1 MVKNNFKYTITA
13 SFLGYITQAIMLN
26 FPPLLFVFFGTEF
39 GISPIQITVLISSNF
54 ILELLVDVIASRYA
68 ENWGYRKLVICADAF
83 GILGLVTMAL
93 VPAIFSGNSVFY
105 GLMVSMMLCGIGGGL
120 MEVLISPIVEACPTK
135 NKAGFMSLLHS
146 FYCWG
151 QFAVVLL
158 STLFFRLAGIDKWP
172 IIACLWTI
180 VPLIGLILFTFAPIN
195 HLVEDGKGARLGGL
209 LKNGTFWIFLV
220 MMLCAGAS
228 ELTMSQWAS
237 YFAESAL
244 GVEKWV
250 GDLLGPCMFALTMAL
265 TRVFYAKVSERLKLD
280 TAILISAII
289 CVATYVLAI
298 ISNNPILSLIGC
310 ATCGVGCGVLWPAT
324 YSLASQR
331 IPNGGVLM
339 FGVLALLGDGG
350 CLVGPTIAGS
360 ISSLFNDDIR
370 VGFLVALVFPIFM
383 AISSLTL
390 VLKRKKG
397 SSNQK

>member
-13 SFLGYITQAIMLN
+13 SFLGYTTQAIMLN
-26 FPPLLFVFFGTEF
+26 FPPLLFVFFGEEF
-39 GISPIQITVLISSNF
+39 GITPIQITVLISSNF
-54 ILELLVDVIASRYA
+54 VLELLVDIIASKYA
-68 ENWGYRKLVICADAF
+68 EKIGYRKLVICADVFA
-83 GILGLVTMAL
+83 ILGLVVMAL
-93 VPAIFSGNSVFY
+93 ATVVLPKSFVFY
-105 GLMVSMMLCGIGGGL
+105 GLMVAMMLCGVGGGL

-158 STLFFRLAGIDKWP
+158 STLFFKLVGIERWY
-172 IIACLWTI
+172 IIACVWTI
-180 VPLIGLILFTFAPIN
+180 IPLIGLILFTFAPIN
-195 HLVEDGKGARLGGL
+195 HLVEEGKGAKLGTL
-209 LKNGTFWIFLV
+209 LKSGTFWLFLI

-265 TRVFYAKVSERLKLD
+265 TRVFYAKVSEKLKLD
-280 TAILISAII
+280 TAILISSVI

-298 ISNNPILSLIGC
+298 ISSNPILSLIGC
-310 ATCGVGCGVLWPAT
+310 ATCGFGCGVLWPAT

-350 CLVGPTIAGS
+350 CLVGPSLAGS
-360 ISSLFNDDIR
+360 VSSLFNDDIR
-370 VGFLVALVFPIFM
+370 VGFLVALIFPVLM
-383 AISSLTL
+383 AVSSLVL
-390 VLKRKKG
+390 VLKRRKN
-397 SSNQK
+397 SDQ

>member
-26 FPPLLFVFFGTEF
+26 FPPLLFVFFGEEF
-39 GISPIQITVLISSNF
+39 GITPIQITVLISSNF
-54 ILELLVDVIASRYA
+54 VLELLVDIIASKYA
-68 ENWGYRKLVICADAF
+68 EKIGYRKLVICADAF
-83 GILGLVTMAL
+83 AILGLVVMAL
-93 VPAIFSGNSVFY
+93 ATVVLPKSFVFY
-105 GLMVSMMLCGIGGGL
+105 GLMVAMMLCGVGGGL

-158 STLFFRLAGIDKWP
+158 STLFFKLVGIERWY
-172 IIACLWTI
+172 IIACVWTI
-180 VPLIGLILFTFAPIN
+180 IPLIGLILFTFAPIN
-195 HLVEDGKGARLGGL
+195 HLVEEGKGAKLGAL
-209 LKNGTFWIFLV
+209 LKSGTFWLFLI

-228 ELTMSQWAS
+228 ELTISQWAS

-265 TRVFYAKVSERLKLD
+265 TRVFYAKVSEKLKLD
-280 TAILISAII
+280 TAILISSVI

-298 ISNNPILSLIGC
+298 ISSNPILSLIGC
-310 ATCGVGCGVLWPAT
+310 ATCGFGCGVLWPAT

-350 CLVGPTIAGS
+350 CLVGPSLAGS
-360 ISSLFNDDIR
+360 VSSLFNDDIR
-370 VGFLVALVFPIFM
+370 VGFLIALIFPVLM
-383 AISSLTL
+383 AISSLVL
-390 VLKRKKG
+390 VIKRRKN
-397 SSNQK
+397 SSQR

>member
-13 SFLGYITQAIMLN
+13 SFLGYTTQAIMLN
-26 FPPLLFVFFGTEF
+26 FPPLLFVFFGEEF
-39 GISPIQITVLISSNF
+39 GITPIQITVLISSNF
-54 ILELLVDVIASRYA
+54 VLELLVDIIASKYA
-68 ENWGYRKLVICADAF
+68 EKIGYRKLVICADVFA
-83 GILGLVTMAL
+83 ILGLVVMAL
-93 VPAIFSGNSVFY
+93 ATVVLPKSFVFY
-105 GLMVSMMLCGIGGGL
+105 GLMVAMMLCGVGGGL

-158 STLFFRLAGIDKWP
+158 STLFFKLVGIERWY
-172 IIACLWTI
+172 IIACVWTI
-180 VPLIGLILFTFAPIN
+180 IPLIGLILFTFAPIN
-195 HLVEDGKGARLGGL
+195 HLVEEGKGAKLGTL
-209 LKNGTFWIFLV
+209 LKSATFWLFLI

-265 TRVFYAKVSERLKLD
+265 TRVFYAKVSEKLKLD
-280 TAILISAII
+280 TAILISSVI

-298 ISNNPILSLIGC
+298 ISSNPILSLIGC
-310 ATCGVGCGVLWPAT
+310 ATCGFGCGVLWPAT

-350 CLVGPTIAGS
+350 CLVGPSLAGS
-360 ISSLFNDDIR
+360 VSSLFNDDIR
-370 VGFLVALVFPIFM
+370 VGFLVALIFPVLM
-383 AISSLTL
+383 AVSSLVL
-390 VLKRKKG
+390 VLKRRKN
-397 SSNQK
+397 SDQ

>member
-26 FPPLLFVFFGTEF
+26 FPPLLFVFFGEEF
-39 GISPIQITVLISSNF
+39 GITPIQITVLISSNF
-54 ILELLVDVIASRYA
+54 VLELLVDIIASKYA
-68 ENWGYRKLVICADAF
+68 EKIGYRKLVICADAF
-83 GILGLVTMAL
+83 AILGLVVMAL
-93 VPAIFSGNSVFY
+93 ATVVLPKSFVFY
-105 GLMVSMMLCGIGGGL
+105 GLMVAMMLCGVGGGL

-158 STLFFRLAGIDKWP
+158 STLFFKLVGIERWY
-172 IIACLWTI
+172 IIACVWTI
-180 VPLIGLILFTFAPIN
+180 IPLIGLILFTFAPIN
-195 HLVEDGKGARLGGL
+195 HLVEEGKGAKLGTL
-209 LKNGTFWIFLV
+209 LKSGTFWLFLI

-265 TRVFYAKVSERLKLD
+265 TRVFYAKVSEKLKLD
-280 TAILISAII
+280 TAILISSVI

-298 ISNNPILSLIGC
+298 ISSNPILSLIGC
-310 ATCGVGCGVLWPAT
+310 ATCGFGCGVLWPAT

-350 CLVGPTIAGS
+350 CLVGPSLAGS
-360 ISSLFNDDIR
+360 VSSLFNDDIR
-370 VGFLVALVFPIFM
+370 VGFLVALIFPVLM
-383 AISSLTL
+383 AVSSLVL
-390 VLKRKKG
+390 VLKRRKN
-397 SSNQK
+397 SDQ